1 MEHDQLNHIDMPPP
15 VRRQKEFFAK
25 TNLRPILRKTEISLA
40 ILCAATASSAAMEQ
54 SHVAN
59 GSVIVDEDL
68 VLTMENRTSAL
79 YAGYNKD
86 LTIDVK
92 SLTVKPDWANL
103 QQTGNLYGIMRVT
116 GGNDVVIT
124 TNEGVDLALT
134 LSPDASLEN
143 NGITTVGG
151 LLMEAS
157 QSAKQPG
164 TLVLDG
170 GSGAIN
176 VCVKDGF
183 KKLDTFHH
191 AYGAKIEGAS
201 TVYLSGSAVNF
212 SVKAHSSATAF
223 LLDDKDR
230 GFETLPTAVIASEGE
245 ANFIAHSKGAAA
257 TGFSADGYDVS
268 LSGNGILFEAVSVEK
283 EATALR
289 IVEGKADFVKIPESE
304 ADAVTLTANAKTTA
318 TALEATSSDLLFNT
332 GAFSV
337 TSESGSAANG
347 FKVEGGSVKVLSD
360 TIVFDVSSSGNGQV
374 NGISAQKDAEV
385 SLFADKDIFLE
396 SSGEGGLVYGLHA
409 GDSSSTGSISLE
421 ANRGS
426 IVLSIEKGASSSGGV
441 NAAVAYAQ
449 GEGSD
454 ISLSAAG
461 NILADKYAET
471 SETGNSSTY
480 DIDGFRAQD
489 GALVELN
496 AGGYIALNPST
507 GLVGNDSAF
516 RAQASSGD
524 VSSIL
529 VSACGTDVNGY
540 GVFAVSKGA
549 VGRGAYAQNGEIRI
563 DAHSGSILLS
573 GSGGDA
579 RGIEV
584 TGAGTDSVVTL
595 NAADSI
601 FLVSETDG
609 SNAAGWS
616 IGLYAVDSSTKSQ
629 AHLTAKETV
638 SISSVSKNNYAFGV
652 NTQGAGALARLSGK
666 NVHVDAKVSDKPS
679 SAYALYAVSGHM
691 DIDSSES
698 TLITSTGTG
707 AYVTSY
713 NGSVGLIEID
723 AEQDAVIQAEK
734 AAANAKGGEIF
745 ITAGQDAKLIS
756 ATNSGAYATGSGNV
770 VTVSAGRDALVS
782 AVTGTY
788 VQKDGRVELSA
799 GNDVCVTTSGYGA
812 FADNGV
818 ISYDAEKNA
827 VVYSETASA
836 LYAGGTGIISLLAKE
851 TAQLTGSKEVVYAG
865 SGGRITMGVDGD
877 GKTVNGSNLIFAGT
891 VDEAGFGSETALLSV
906 SQSGVLL
913 AAKTGNFVHGAAVA
927 RGGVKTGDKATTLE
941 LRGDVNSVQSVAV
954 IKDAGDLQT
963 EDAFKD
969 KVVIG
974 ALYAE
979 GADASIRL
987 TGRNELKTLADPEN
1001 ESQLERVVWA
1011 YDSADITLEGWT
1023 SISTDSYE
1031 KSPNSLDVAVAA
1043 GTAVNLDADTVKKP
1057 VADRATVSIL
1067 YDRYE
1072 VDGKEV
1078 KSSITGDVLA
1088 AYAGQV
1094 DIAPKEGGTAGI
1106 DITGNLLAGNNGV
1119 LNVNLGEG
1127 GTLTGRADDYG
1138 DAGVVSNEGHSTSE
1152 FFDEAFS
1159 SAIYKGGEVNLTM
1172 GSKSRWNVT
1181 GQSWVTRIHASDAP
1195 IGDDTPVI
1203 DLISANTDRN
1213 EAAHALT
1220 VYELR
1225 GNAVVNM
1232 SLDADRDVSDMLYIK
1247 NAQGEYL
1254 INVIDPVSRQDMYAD
1269 GFDGLRFATV
1279 GAGSNLTFRA
1289 ITYDQGVNNVE
1300 YKVETDAYD
1309 GHKDNDRY
1317 NGTEVTEGKPGSDLV
1332 DEFFGNNG
1340 KPGTEDSTEDGAAT
1354 VTSNA
1359 SDESG
1364 TDAPDVTHVE
1374 ETTNFKLV
1382 GRVGE
1387 STSDA
1392 GKTVIN
1398 MSRANYAQAVYLD
1411 TLNKRQGE
1419 MRFQEGKEDGLWAR
1433 VRYDRIGKKGSFEL
1447 DNAMMEVGVDSLYRK
1462 ETGELHTGV
1471 AFDTMKGDAD
1481 YLGVKGD
1488 GNVDRYGAW
1497 WYTTWLGD
1505 DNEYWDF
1512 VFKFGHLE
1520 NDFTVYAPTTGEK
1533 VKGDYDNNVFSLSLE
1548 YGKKFVN
1555 EKSWYVEPQAQVQ
1568 YAYVTSAEYQTS
1580 QETNV
1585 RLDAIHSVIA
1595 RAGLRVGKDFTNENP
1610 ATVYVRGDV
1619 MHEFLGDQDIRAA
1632 DATGTLRE
1640 RYENKGTW
1648 YSAGAGVTYK
1658 TSKDIHLF
1666 VEAEKVFG
1674 NSNRGSY
1681 TVSGGLKY
1689 FF

>member
-1 MEHDQLNHIDMPPP
+1 M
-15 VRRQKEFFAK
+15 
-25 TNLRPILRKTEISLA
+25 
-40 ILCAATASSAAMEQ
+40 
-54 SHVAN
+54 
-59 GSVIVDEDL
+59 
-68 VLTMENRTSAL
+68 
-79 YAGYNKD
+79 
-86 LTIDVK
+86 
-92 SLTVKPDWANL
+92 
-103 QQTGNLYGIMRVT
+103 
-116 GGNDVVIT
+116 
-124 TNEGVDLALT
+124 
-134 LSPDASLEN
+134 
-143 NGITTVGG
+143 
-151 LLMEAS
+151 
-157 QSAKQPG
+157 
-164 TLVLDG
+164 
-170 GSGAIN
+170 
-176 VCVKDGF
+176 
-183 KKLDTFHH
+183 
-191 AYGAKIEGAS
+191 
-201 TVYLSGSAVNF
+201 
-212 SVKAHSSATAF
+212 
-223 LLDDKDR
+223 
-230 GFETLPTAVIASEGE
+230 
-245 ANFIAHSKGAAA
+245 
-257 TGFSADGYDVS
+257 
-268 LSGNGILFEAVSVEK
+268 
-283 EATALR
+283 
-289 IVEGKADFVKIPESE
+289 
-304 ADAVTLTANAKTTA
+304 
-318 TALEATSSDLLFNT
+318 
-332 GAFSV
+332 
-337 TSESGSAANG
+337 
-347 FKVEGGSVKVLSD
+347 LSD

-385 SLFADKDIFLE
+385 SLSADKDIFLE
-396 SSGEGGLVYGLHA
+396 SSAEGGRVFGLYA
-409 GDSSSTGSISLE
+409 GSSHSSGSISLD
-421 ANRGS
+421 AKLGS
-426 IVLSIEKGASSSGGV
+426 IVLSIEKSAASTGGM

-449 GEGSD
+449 GEGSV

-461 NILADKYAET
+461 NILADKTAVT
-471 SETGNSSTY
+471 ADAGNGVMY

-489 GALVELN
+489 GALVQLN

-507 GLVGNDSAF
+507 GLSGDDTAF
-516 RAQASSGD
+516 RAQASSDLGTIRVTAD
-524 VSSIL
+524 
-529 VSACGTDVNGY
+529 GTDENGY
-540 GVFAVSKGA
+540 GVLAVAEGA
-549 VGRGAYAQNGEIRI
+549 TGRGALAHNGDIRI
-563 DAHSGSILLS
+563 DAKSGSIYLA
-573 GSGGDA
+573 GSGGNA

-584 TGAGTDSVVTL
+584 TGAGTDSFVHL
-595 NAADSI
+595 NAAGSI
-601 FLVSETDG
+601 ELVSESDG
-609 SNAAGWS
+609 SNAYGMS
-616 IGLYAVDSSTKSQ
+616 IGLFAVHSSAKGE
-629 AHLTAKETV
+629 AHLTADETI
-638 SISSVSKNNYAFGV
+638 SILSTGKNYYAYGV
-652 NTQGAGALARLSGK
+652 QTQGEEALARLSGK
-666 NVHVDAKVSDKPS
+666 NVLLSAQVTDKP
-679 SAYALYAVSGHM
+679 AYAYGIFAAAGHT
-691 DIDSSES
+691 DIDSVEN
-698 TLITSTGTG
+698 TVITSTGNGIYTMNYAGSG
-707 AYVTSY
+707 ALV
-713 NGSVGLIEID
+713 EIH
-723 AEQDAVIQAEK
+723 AGKHAVVEARSTALNVQ
-734 AAANAKGGEIF
+734 GGKVVLS
-745 ITAGQDAKLIS
+745 AGEDVAIHS
-756 ATNSGAYATGSGNV
+756 STNSGAYATGSGNV

-799 GNDVCVTTSGYGA
+799 GNDVRVTTSGYGA

-941 LRGDVNSVQSVAV
+941 LRGDVNSVHSVAV

-1279 GAGSNLTFRA
+1279 GAGSNVTFRA

-1419 MRFQEGKEDGLWAR
+1419 MRFQAGQEDGLWAR
-1433 VRYDRIGKKGSFEL
+1433 VRYDRIGKKGAFEL
-1447 DNAMMEVGVDSLYRK
+1447 DNAMMEVGVDSLHRK
-1462 ETGELHTGV
+1462 ETGEFHTGV
-1471 AFDTMKGDAD
+1471 AFDYMKGDAD

-1497 WYTTWLGD
+1497 WYTTWLGE

-1533 VKGDYDNNVFSLSLE
+1533 VKGNYDNNVFSLSLE

-1555 EKSWYVEPQAQVQ
+1555 AKSWYVEPQVQAQ

-1580 QETNV
+1580 QKTDV

-1595 RAGLRVGKDFTNENP
+1595 RAGLRVGKDFTTENP

-1658 TSKDIHLF
+1658 TSKDVHLF